1 MSWKHIIKAPMPLDT
16 RSNRDED
23 YKQTIIDYEKNVIE
37 PAFTTHFSTKSAALE
52 NRIFG
57 IKIYGD
63 KTALR
68 NQSGEMFFYI
78 GSEDVLKLGDNN
90 KYILNVIGELYT
102 QEGYTVQNNGDDKLR
117 IIQE

>member
-1 MSWKHIIKAPMPLDT
+1 MEWKNILKAPMPLDT

-37 PAFTTHFSTKSAALE
+37 PALTTYFSTNAALE

-63 KTALR
+63 ETELR
-68 NQSGEMFFYI
+68 NQSGEQFFYI
-78 GSEDVLKLGDNN
+78 GSEDVQKLGNNN

-117 IIQE
+117 ILQG

>member
-1 MSWKHIIKAPMPLDT
+1 
-16 RSNRDED
+16 
-23 YKQTIIDYEKNVIE
+23 
-37 PAFTTHFSTKSAALE
+37 
-52 NRIFG
+52 
-57 IKIYGD
+57 
-63 KTALR
+63 
-68 NQSGEMFFYI
+68 MFFYI